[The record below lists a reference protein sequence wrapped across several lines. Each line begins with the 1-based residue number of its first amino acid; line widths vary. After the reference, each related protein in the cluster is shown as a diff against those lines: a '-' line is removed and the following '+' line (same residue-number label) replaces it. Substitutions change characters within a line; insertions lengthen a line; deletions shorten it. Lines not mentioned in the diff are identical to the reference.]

1 MHFVSSA
8 DIFNSQL
15 FLRVRHGLRG
25 KKTSHILY
33 IHISNIPVSNKKK
46 KKKKMIAKISFFGGW
61 EEIQVKKMISRK
73 ESEQIVT
80 STPLPAVT
88 ASPRTPPPPSLCM
101 RGDRDFPWEAVRPRQ
116 EVRSRAERS
125 GLRTWYR
132 PCSVPTRRVTSSTT
146 ERSCCSSCSSWYSRG
161 GPRTALPGREGGA
174 EQSREAGE
182 VASWCRGGE
191 NSHIR
196 NTEGRKN

>member
-1 MHFVSSA
+1 
-8 DIFNSQL
+8 
-15 FLRVRHGLRG
+15 
-25 KKTSHILY
+25 
-33 IHISNIPVSNKKK
+33 
-46 KKKKMIAKISFFGGW
+46 
-61 EEIQVKKMISRK
+61 MISRK

-88 ASPRTPPPPSLCM
+88 ASPRTPLPPPSLCM
-101 RGDRDFPWEAVRPRQ
+101 RGDSDFPWEAVRPRQ

-161 GPRTALPGREGGA
+161 GPRTALPGREARNKTERLVRSPPGVGEEKTA
-174 EQSREAGE
+174 TSKIQREGKIEIVVFYSPVFARLA
-182 VASWCRGGE
+182 VKLHS
-191 NSHIR
+191 
-196 NTEGRKN
+196 